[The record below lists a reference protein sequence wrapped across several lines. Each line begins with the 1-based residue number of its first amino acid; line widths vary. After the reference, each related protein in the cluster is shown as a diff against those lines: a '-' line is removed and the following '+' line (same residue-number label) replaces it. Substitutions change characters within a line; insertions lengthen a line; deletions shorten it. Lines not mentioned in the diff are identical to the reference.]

1 MVVLTL
7 GDLTSL
13 PGVPAWVSTLT
24 SIDEAGHYQG
34 LVSMTVSIGRA
45 IGPLFGGF
53 MIEAYSYN
61 ALFVVSFVLMALTL
75 LLIIGRMIRIN
86 KVTKEN

>member
-1 MVVLTL
+1 
-7 GDLTSL
+7 
-13 PGVPAWVSTLT
+13 
-24 SIDEAGHYQG
+24 
-34 LVSMTVSIGRA
+34 MTVSIGRA